1 MSKRGR
7 ALWALWTAMAL
18 LLSFHATYSV
28 WDSQEINAA
37 KGGCSGEWGIVFT
50 DDGFIVPD
58 CYRYDRK
65 ERFEIIVFAKR
76 RLDELGISCRRSDR
90 DLEGEF
96 ALHIICYGLG
106 IRPEKAKDADLDYDR
121 DQRWYVSAASGLIT
135 FLGI

>member
-1 MSKRGR
+1 MNKRGR

-28 WDSQEINAA
+28 RDSQEISAA
-37 KGGCSGEWGIVFT
+37 KGGCSGEWGIIFT
-50 DDGFIVPD
+50 DDSFIVPD
-58 CYRYDRK
+58 CYRYERK
-65 ERFEIIVFAKR
+65 ERFEIIAFAKR

-90 DLEGEF
+90 DLEGEL
-96 ALHIICYGLG
+96 ALHIICYRLD

-121 DQRWYVSAASGLIT
+121 DQRWYISAASGVIT